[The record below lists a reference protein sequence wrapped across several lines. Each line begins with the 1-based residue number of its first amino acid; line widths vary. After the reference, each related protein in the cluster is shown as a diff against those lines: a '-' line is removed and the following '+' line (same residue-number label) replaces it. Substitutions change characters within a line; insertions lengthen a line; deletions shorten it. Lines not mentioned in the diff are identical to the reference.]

1 MRTKLGWAK
10 VPNWFFK
17 PSKLMPF
24 FPPTDASTIA
34 KSEVGTFT
42 KGMPRLYVEAIKAPK
57 SQTTP
62 PPTLMM
68 RLFRSAP
75 YSKSTDHRFAAIS
88 SDLLSSPGDTSKTS
102 NSPSNWANFGTKT
115 ERQFAVLLST
125 RRNVFEGANS
135 CSKASKPS

>member
-1 MRTKLGWAK
+1 
-10 VPNWFFK
+10 
-17 PSKLMPF
+17 MPF

-75 YSKSTDHRFAAIS
+75 YSKSTDHRFAATS
-88 SDLLSSPGDTSKTS
+88 SDLLSSPGGTSKTS
-102 NSPSNWANFGTKT
+102 KSASNWANFGTKT
-115 ERQFAVLLST
+115 ERQFTVLLST

-135 CSKASKPS
+135 